1 MRKNKYNKEQS
12 YQGAMNILKRI
23 ESHYNGYFSRSDFNR
38 YMGFKLKEIR
48 LSLNQTQTDLSKAA
62 DVTFQQIQKYENGI
76 NAVPLYKL
84 ILLCKFFNKVTDEH
98 NKHGE
103 KNAGVHHSSKPYIG
117 VETFTNPITQLINGG
132 DNDNKS

>member
-12 YQGAMNILKRI
+12 YQGAVNMLNRI
-23 ESHYNGYFSRSDFNR
+23 TSHYNNGWFSRSDFTH
-38 YMGFKLKEIR
+38 YMGFKIKEIR
-48 LSLNQTQTDLSKAA
+48 LDLNQTQTDLSKAA

-84 ILLCKFFNKVTDEH
+84 LLLTRFFNKVIKEV
-98 NKHGE
+98 NKNKE
-103 KNAGVHHSSKPYIG
+103 NKKSCIG
-117 VETFTNPITQLINGG
+117 VETFTKPITQLINGG

>member
-12 YQGAMNILKRI
+12 HQGAVNMLKRI
-23 ESHYNGYFSRSDFNR
+23 ESHYDGYFSRSDFNR

-62 DVTFQQIQKYENGI
+62 DVTFQQIQKYENGV

-84 ILLCKFFNKVTDEH
+84 LLLTRFFNKVIKEVNKNDEWEYS
-98 NKHGE
+98 K
-103 KNAGVHHSSKPYIG
+103 KPYIG

-132 DNDNKS
+132 DNGEENNKR

>member
-12 YQGAMNILKRI
+12 YQGAVNMLKRI
-23 ESHYNGYFSRSDFNR
+23 ESHYDGYFSRSDFNR

-62 DVTFQQIQKYENGI
+62 DVTFQQIQKYENGV
-76 NAVPLYKL
+76 NSVPLYKL
-84 ILLCKFFNKVTDEH
+84 LLLIVYFNKVIKTF
-98 NKHGE
+98 NKNTE
-103 KNAGVHHSSKPYIG
+103 NKKPYIG
-117 VETFTNPITQLINGG
+117 VETFTKPITQLINGG

>member
-12 YQGAMNILKRI
+12 YQGAVNMLKRI
-23 ESHYNGYFSRSDFNR
+23 ESHYDGYFSRSDFNR

-84 ILLCKFFNKVTDEH
+84 LLLTRFFNKVIKEV
-98 NKHGE
+98 NKNTE
-103 KNAGVHHSSKPYIG
+103 NKKPYIG
-117 VETFTNPITQLINGG
+117 VETFTKPITQLINGG

>member
-12 YQGAMNILKRI
+12 YQGAVNMLKRI
-23 ESHYNGYFSRSDFNR
+23 ESHYDGYFSRSDFNR

-62 DVTFQQIQKYENGI
+62 DVTFQQIQKYENGV
-76 NAVPLYKL
+76 NSVPLYKL
-84 ILLCKFFNKVTDEH
+84 LLLTRFFNKVIKEV
-98 NKHGE
+98 NKNTE
-103 KNAGVHHSSKPYIG
+103 NKKPYIG

-132 DNDNKS
+132 DNDNKR

>member
-12 YQGAMNILKRI
+12 YQGAVNMLNRI
-23 ESHYNGYFSRSDFNR
+23 TSHYNNGWFSRSDFTH
-38 YMGFKLKEIR
+38 YMGFKIKEIR

-62 DVTFQQIQKYENGI
+62 DVTFQQIQKYENGV

-84 ILLCKFFNKVTDEH
+84 LLLIVYFNKVIKTF
-98 NKHGE
+98 NKNTE
-103 KNAGVHHSSKPYIG
+103 NKKPYIG
-117 VETFTNPITQLINGG
+117 VETFTKPITQLINGG

>member
-12 YQGAMNILKRI
+12 YQGAVNMLNRI
-23 ESHYNGYFSRSDFNR
+23 TSHYNNGWLSRSDFTH
-38 YMGFKLKEIR
+38 YMGFKIKEIR
-48 LSLNQTQTDLSKAA
+48 LGLKLTQTDLSKAA

-84 ILLCKFFNKVTDEH
+84 LLLIVHFNKVIKTL
-98 NKHGE
+98 NKNTE
-103 KNAGVHHSSKPYIG
+103 NKKPYIG
-117 VETFTNPITQLINGG
+117 VETFTKPITQLINGG

>member
-12 YQGAMNILKRI
+12 YQGAVNMLKRI
-23 ESHYNGYFSRSDFNR
+23 ESHYDGYFSRSDFNR

-62 DVTFQQIQKYENGI
+62 DVTFQQIQKYENGV
-76 NAVPLYKL
+76 NSVPLYKL
-84 ILLCKFFNKVTDEH
+84 LLLTRFFNKVIKEV
-98 NKHGE
+98 NKNTE
-103 KNAGVHHSSKPYIG
+103 NKKPYIG
-117 VETFTNPITQLINGG
+117 VETFTKPITQLINGG

>member
-12 YQGAMNILKRI
+12 YQGAVNMLNRI
-23 ESHYNGYFSRSDFNR
+23 TSHYNNGWFSRSDFTH
-38 YMGFKLKEIR
+38 YMGFKIKEIR
-48 LSLNQTQTDLSKAA
+48 LDLNQTQTDLSKAA

-84 ILLCKFFNKVTDEH
+84 LLLIVHFNKVIKTL
-98 NKHGE
+98 NKNTE
-103 KNAGVHHSSKPYIG
+103 NKKPYIG

>member
-12 YQGAMNILKRI
+12 YQGAVNMLNRI
-23 ESHYNGYFSRSDFNR
+23 TSHYNNGWFSRSDFTH
-38 YMGFKLKEIR
+38 YMGFKIKEIR
-48 LSLNQTQTDLSKAA
+48 LGLNLTQTDLSKAA

-84 ILLCKFFNKVTDEH
+84 LLLTRFFNKVIKEVNKNDEWEYS
-98 NKHGE
+98 K
-103 KNAGVHHSSKPYIG
+103 KPYIG

-132 DNDNKS
+132 DSDNKS

>member
-12 YQGAMNILKRI
+12 YQGAVNMLNRI
-23 ESHYNGYFSRSDFNR
+23 TSHYNNGWFSRSDFTH
-38 YMGFKLKEIR
+38 YMGFKIKEIR

-62 DVTFQQIQKYENGI
+62 DVTFQQIQKYENGV

-84 ILLCKFFNKVTDEH
+84 LLLIVYFNKVIKTL
-98 NKHGE
+98 NKNTE
-103 KNAGVHHSSKPYIG
+103 NKKPYIG
-117 VETFTNPITQLINGG
+117 VETFTKPITQLINGG

>member
-12 YQGAMNILKRI
+12 YQGAVNMLNRI
-23 ESHYNGYFSRSDFNR
+23 TSHYNNGWFSRSDFTH
-38 YMGFKLKEIR
+38 YMGFKIKEIR
-48 LSLNQTQTDLSKAA
+48 LGLNLTQTDLSKAA
-62 DVTFQQIQKYENGI
+62 DVTFQQIQKYENGV

-84 ILLCKFFNKVTDEH
+84 LLLIVYFNKVIKTF
-98 NKHGE
+98 NKNTE
-103 KNAGVHHSSKPYIG
+103 NKKPYIG